1 MFDGN
6 YPPQLLA
13 DTINYG
19 MKSHFILMSIAM
31 GIAFPMMM
39 SRKETAKNFFVMK
52 QGRRI

>member
-19 MKSHFILMSIAM
+19 MKSLFILMS
-31 GIAFPMMM
+31 IAFPMMM